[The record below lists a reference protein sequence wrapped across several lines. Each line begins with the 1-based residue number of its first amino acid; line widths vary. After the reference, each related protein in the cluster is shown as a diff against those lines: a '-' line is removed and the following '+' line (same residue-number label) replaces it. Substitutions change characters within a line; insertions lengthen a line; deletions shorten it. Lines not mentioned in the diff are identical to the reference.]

1 MTNNRKVRVLVVDA
15 EPVSRFGLVHL
26 FNAHERLQVVAEADA
41 MPVAR
46 ELCVRHRPE
55 LVVLDTALSDGLGFV
70 REVKQLSPQGR
81 VVVLTS
87 QADAL
92 SVTRAFRAGAMG
104 YVTRRDSVASLM
116 STVLGVVE
124 GERQVA
130 PSVQRVLVEQMMTG
144 GVEVKGRS
152 ESVLSDRELQV
163 YQLLGQGLKARA
175 VAAELR
181 LSVKTVETHVQ
192 RIKVKLGV
200 ASTGELQRRAILAH
214 SAGDGAGL
222 AVLPG

>member
-1 MTNNRKVRVLVVDA
+1 MTNNRKARVLVVDA

-26 FNAHERLQVVAEADA
+26 FNAHERLQVVAEAEA

-46 ELCVRHRPE
+46 ELCLRHRPE
-55 LVVLDTALSDGLGFV
+55 LVVLDAALGDGLGFV
-70 REVKQLSPQGR
+70 REVKQLSPKGR
-81 VVVLTS
+81 VVVFTS
-87 QADAL
+87 QVDAL
-92 SVTRAFRAGAMG
+92 CVTRAFRAGAEG
-104 YVTRRDSVASLM
+104 YVTRRDSVSSLM
-116 STVLGVVE
+116 STVLGVLD

-130 PSVQRVLVEQMMTG
+130 PSVQRVLVEQMVTG
-144 GVEVKGRS
+144 GAEVRGRA

-200 ASTGELQRRAILAH
+200 ANAGELQRRAILAQ
-214 SAGDGAGL
+214 SAGSEEGL